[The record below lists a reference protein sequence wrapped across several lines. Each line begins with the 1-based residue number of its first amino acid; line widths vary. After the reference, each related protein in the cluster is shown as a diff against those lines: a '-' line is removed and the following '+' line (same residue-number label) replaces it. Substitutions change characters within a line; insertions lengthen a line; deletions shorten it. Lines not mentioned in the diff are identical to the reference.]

1 MVGEGRYEVVRGAVE
16 CVGKPRGPRD
26 RIIGI
31 AGRGRIGAA
40 AAGDIG
46 PPSLTVIGWSDERI
60 GAVLVCRRQTA
71 EPVIAGGKVNPVR
84 MSEPRQV
91 AGGVIGVWEVKRHT
105 NMEQGRATVG
115 E

>member
-1 MVGEGRYEVVRGAVE
+1 MAVPGIGVVWAGLRHGLARPIVGEVRYEVVRGAVE

-60 GAVLVCRRQTA
+60 GAVLVCRRQPA
-71 EPVIAGGKVNPVR
+71 ERVIAGDRKSTRLN
-84 MSEPRQV
+84 SS
-91 AGGVIGVWEVKRHT
+91 H
-105 NMEQGRATVG
+105 
-115 E
+115 